1 MKAALVILLV
11 AIGGT
16 LLAHRRQPGLLLK
29 VVLALE
35 LAATAFLLFQSIR
48 PADISK
54 PYQRVFRAGGY
65 GLGRLLVESG
75 RPPGSVVLLQ
85 TGNGNVDEW
94 RREGFEN
101 ALEGSGFRLVRSVVV
116 PMELQTGC
124 LVRDPFVAELEKNGD
139 VAYIAA
145 FAGLPDVPNLKTG
158 IFFVAFHPSHTEGMK
173 SWWKSG
179 QLLGVISPRM
189 GDAPTPKGR
198 EKLAGLADSFFNSRH
213 SGEGL

>member
-1 MKAALVILLV
+1 MKPALVILLI
-11 AIGGT
+11 AIGGS

-29 VVLALE
+29 IVLALE
-35 LAATAFLLFQSIR
+35 LAAAIFLILQSFR

-54 PYQRVFRAGGY
+54 PYQKVFRAGGY

-75 RPPGSVVLLQ
+75 RSPGLVVLLQ

-94 RREGFEN
+94 RRQGFED
-101 ALEGSGFRLVRSVVV
+101 ALEGSGYRLARTAVV
-116 PMELQTGC
+116 PMDLQSGC
-124 LVRDPFVAELEKNGD
+124 LLREPFVAELEKCGD
-139 VAYIAA
+139 GVYAAA
-145 FAGLPDVPNLKTG
+145 FAGLPDVPNLKTD
-158 IFFVAFHPSHTEGMK
+158 IFFVAFHPSHTDGMK

-189 GDAPTPKGR
+189 GDAPSPSGK